1 MNDYIQVRGARQ
13 HNLKNI
19 NVDIERG
26 KIVTI
31 TGVSGSGK
39 SSLAFDTIYA
49 EGYRKYLESLSAD
62 VRRVLGAIGRPD
74 VDYIHGLP
82 PVIAVEQNVSAAT
95 NPRSTL
101 ATATEIA
108 DYARLIWC
116 VAGLQKCPD
125 DGGEIKRRSLDD
137 CVDEI
142 LSFPQGAKAYIL
154 AHFLS
159 AKKAVAESALKDL
172 QKGGWQR
179 ARINGKI
186 VELDS
191 PEAKSALG
199 ANSIIEIV
207 VDRFKITESARS
219 RIADSLELAFKE
231 GGGKASVFF
240 DADGEFG
247 ERIFSTALSCVKCG
261 KVYDEITSRTF
272 SHNHPDGACPKC
284 SGIGRVMSFDERLVV
299 PDATKSIYNG
309 ALKPYRLGSRYLIMY
324 RNSLL
329 KQLSELYPFD
339 RKTPWKDLP
348 EDVRHFIL
356 YGDANKPFDIRKRG
370 AKRRLPFYFEGV
382 LAELDRYYAHG
393 ASDAMTVKLG
403 AYLVS
408 NVCSECGGARL
419 NARARNI
426 FVNGISYD
434 KFMEMSVQ
442 EAADFAGKLKGGKF
456 EAIAEAVRGLRDRL
470 DFLNRVGL
478 SYLTL
483 NREYSTLSNGEARR
497 ARLAAQL
504 GMELVGAAYV
514 LDEPSIGLH
523 PIDNERLIGAI
534 KNLRDGGNSVILVEH
549 DEDAMRASD
558 QIVELGPKAGFSGGE
573 LIFSGSFNECVK
585 SKISRTG
592 AYLSGKVKVEKLSP
606 APKKSGKILRIKGAS
621 ARNLKNIT
629 ADFPVGLLT
638 VVCGV
643 SGSGKSTLVNDILAK
658 HAARELNGAKEL
670 CGAHKGIEGLQ
681 YFEKCVR
688 VDQSPIGR
696 TPRSNPVTYTKIFDK
711 LRELFAKTPTALA
724 NGYLPARFSFN
735 VKGGRCEHC
744 KGDGYVGLDMQFL
757 GDIYVQCPSCHGR
770 RYNRETLAVKY
781 KGLDISQVLEL
792 TVDEAAELFRAHTD
806 VATRLK
812 TLQDVGLGYVRL
824 GQSANT
830 LSGGEAQ
837 RIKLSLELSKRQNG
851 KTLYLLDEPSTGL
864 HWEDIQ
870 KLLNLLFKLRDAG
883 NTVIVIE
890 HHPDFIRLADNVL
903 ELGPTGGQDG
913 GKILY
918 SGDVKGLMK
927 LDTPTAKALKK
938 LQLSQKS

>member
-1 MNDYIQVRGARQ
+1 MNELIQVRGARQ

-74 VDYIHGLP
+74 VDYIRGLP

-116 VAGLQKCPD
+116 VAGVQKCPD
-125 DGGEIKRRSLDD
+125 DGGEIKRRSLDE
-137 CVDEI
+137 CVEEI
-142 LSFPQGAKAYIL
+142 LSLPEGARAYML
-154 AHFLS
+154 AHYLD
-159 AKKAVAESALKDL
+159 AKKQIAEQALKDL
-172 QKGGWQR
+172 QKRGWQR
-179 ARINGKI
+179 VRINGKI

-191 PEAKSALG
+191 VDAKDSLR
-199 ANSIIEIV
+199 ANSSIDIV
-207 VDRFKITESARS
+207 VDRFKIAQSARS
-219 RIADSLELAFKE
+219 RIADSLELALRE
-231 GGGKASVFF
+231 GGGKATVFF
-240 DADGEFG
+240 ESEGECG
-247 ERIFSTALSCVKCG
+247 ERILSTALSCVKCG
-261 KVYDEITSRTF
+261 KVYDDITSRVF
-272 SHNHPDGACPKC
+272 SHNHPEGACPKC
-284 SGIGRVMSFDERLVV
+284 GGIGRVMSFDERLVV
-299 PDATKSIYNG
+299 PDPTKSIYSG

-348 EDVRHFIL
+348 QDVRKFIL
-356 YGDANKPFDIRKRG
+356 YGDSKRAFDIRKRG
-370 AKRRLPFYFEGV
+370 ARKRAPFYFDGV
-382 LAELDRYYAHG
+382 LAELDHYYKHG

-408 NVCSECGGARL
+408 SVCSECGGARL

-426 FVNGISYD
+426 FVNGLSYD
-434 KFMEMSVQ
+434 KFMAMSVQ
-442 EAADFAGKLKGGKF
+442 DAAKFVETLKGGKF
-456 EAIAEAVRGLRDRL
+456 DAISEAINGLRDRL

-478 SYLTL
+478 PYLNL

-523 PIDNERLIGAI
+523 PIDNDRLIGAI

-549 DEDAMRASD
+549 DEDAIRASD

-573 LIFSGSFNECVK
+573 LIFSGSVEECIK
-585 SKISRTG
+585 SKVSRTG
-592 AYLSGKVKVEKLSP
+592 AYLSGRARVEKLSP
-606 APKKSGKILRIKGAS
+606 APERMGYVLSVKGAS
-621 ARNLKNIT
+621 EHNLKNIDV
-629 ADFPVGLLT
+629 DFPIGLLT

-643 SGSGKSTLVNDILAK
+643 SGSGKSTLVNDILSK
-658 HAARELNGAKEL
+658 EAARRLNGAKEL
-670 CGAHKGIEGLQ
+670 CGKHRGIEGLEF
-681 YFEKCVR
+681 FEKCVR

-696 TPRSNPVTYTKIFDK
+696 TPRSNPATYTKIFDK
-711 LRELFAKTPTALA
+711 LRELFAKTPAA
-724 NGYLPARFSFN
+724 MAKGYSPSRFSFN

-744 KGDGYVGLDMQFL
+744 KGDGYVALDMQFL
-757 GDIYVQCPSCHGR
+757 GDIFVQCPACRGK
-770 RYNRETLAVKY
+770 RYNRETLEVKY
-781 KGLDISQVLEL
+781 KGLDISEVLNL
-792 TVDEAAELFRAHTD
+792 TVDEAAELFRAHAD
-806 VATRLK
+806 VVARLK

-851 KTLYLLDEPSTGL
+851 RNLYILDEPSTGL
-864 HWEDIQ
+864 HWDDIQ

-883 NTVIVIE
+883 NTIIVIE
-890 HHPDFIRLADNVL
+890 HHPDFIRLADNIV
-903 ELGPTGGQDG
+903 ELGPCGGDEG
-913 GKILY
+913 GKLLY
-918 SGDVKGLMK
+918 SGSVEGLMK
-927 LDTPTAKALKK
+927 LDTPTSRALKN
-938 LQLSQKS
+938 L